1 MSCCLRTTPLTPFSR
16 CQRDE
21 RNEHF
26 LHRDAAVLE
35 GILVVLH
42 IIVVIIR
49 IGEETVARGKYIRG
63 TQVRCRQ
70 LGTLRL
76 LDGENFLALVSQIL
90 AQLVAQVGVRIAVA
104 YNLDRFRCP
113 DAAVVGGEH
122 YLVIALRKELEEL
135 GENRMAEPALRDAA
149 VGTLV
154 VGKLAHHLRS
164 APCESF
170 TL

>member
-1 MSCCLRTTPLTPFSR
+1 M
-16 CQRDE
+16 
-21 RNEHF
+21 
-26 LHRDAAVLE
+26 LE

-104 YNLDRFRCP
+104 YNLDWFRCP

-122 YLVIALRKELEEL
+122 YLIIALRKELEEL
-135 GENRMAEPALRDAA
+135 GEN
-149 VGTLV
+149 
-154 VGKLAHHLRS
+154 
-164 APCESF
+164 
-170 TL
+170 